1 MPRAAAIAVA
11 IVGIVA
17 LVRASQGATAASG
30 AQLTPTPSA
39 PTASEIAAAPA
50 ASPTLAPTPDSTPTQ
65 EPTPA
70 SSFPLVTPRIL
81 VPTPQ
86 PGAVFTH
93 GDPSEPYVYISI
105 DDCRN
110 WANIEKDLET
120 ARDKNVHITLF
131 PAGKY
136 IDAHPEEAAAALRKA
151 VAYNDEIGNHTYSH
165 NLIDPSADKGYYG
178 DLYAQIYSV
187 RQALK
192 DPNYREWFVRTP
204 YGSGLSNHFFM
215 DAAVKMDL
223 AVALWSIDTGGYQN
237 GSTLRSVMKNVFDT
251 GHFRNG
257 AIILMHDDDTDTAA
271 LPLIIDTILA
281 RGMKVGGDLSNMLI
295 DRSAKAATDDGRR
308 TAATTDA
315 ELVMAREDYP
325 PPA

>member
-1 MPRAAAIAVA
+1 MAIAGV
-11 IVGIVA
+11 VV
-17 LVRASQGATAASG
+17 LVRASQGATAVSG
-30 AQLTPTPSA
+30 MPSS
-39 PTASEIAAAPA
+39 PPRPSQSTATEIAAAPA
-50 ASPTLAPTPDSTPTQ
+50 AAATLSPTPDPSPSQAPTPAP
-65 EPTPA
+65 
-70 SSFPLVTPRIL
+70 SFRLATPRIL

-86 PGAVFTH
+86 PGVVFTH
-93 GDPSEPYVYISI
+93 GDMTEPDIYITI

-136 IDAHPEEAAAALRKA
+136 IDAHPDQAATALQQA
-151 VAYNDEIGNHTYSH
+151 VAYHDEIGNHTYSH
-165 NLIDPSADKGYYG
+165 TIIAPSGDQGYYG
-178 DLYAQIYSV
+178 DLSAQLYSV

-192 DPNYREWFVRTP
+192 DPNYREWFVRPP
-204 YGSGLSNHFFM
+204 YGSGLGNQFFTN
-215 DAAVKMDL
+215 ATVKMGL
-223 AVALWSIDTGGYQN
+223 TVALWSIDTGGYQN

-281 RGMKVGGDLSNMLI
+281 RGMKVGGVLSNILI
-295 DRSAKAATDDGRR
+295 DRSAKAAIDDGSR
-308 TAATTDA
+308 TAAASDP
-315 ELVMAREDYP
+315 ELAIAREDYP
-325 PPA
+325 PAA